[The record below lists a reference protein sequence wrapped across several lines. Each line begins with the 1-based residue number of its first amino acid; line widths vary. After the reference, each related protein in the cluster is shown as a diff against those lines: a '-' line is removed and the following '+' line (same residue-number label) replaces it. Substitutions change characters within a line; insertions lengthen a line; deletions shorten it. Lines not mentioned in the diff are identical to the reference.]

1 MQVHISKQMPSVRWG
16 YVDPQC
22 IAQPNF
28 NYAKEWS
35 LDCNELAAGKTVE
48 EKEEIRNKEIRAAA
62 LKTVAYIVLA
72 FKYLQNIQV
81 IWLPYNFE

>member
-1 MQVHISKQMPSVRWG
+1 MQAHISKQMPSVRSG

>member
-1 MQVHISKQMPSVRWG
+1 MQAHISKQMPSVRSG

-62 LKTVAYIVLA
+62 LKTVAYIALA
-72 FKYLQNIQV
+72 FKYLQHNQV
-81 IWLPYNFE
+81 T